1 MVDDLSNANL
11 WEFFFGN
18 FFFVFLVLWF
28 SEGLSEITER
38 GECYRQTLC
47 IDFKLRSKIQDTIVM
62 QEIP

>member
-1 MVDDLSNANL
+1 
-11 WEFFFGN
+11 
-18 FFFVFLVLWF
+18 VLWF

-47 IDFKLRSKIQDTIVM
+47 IDFKLQSKIQDTIAM